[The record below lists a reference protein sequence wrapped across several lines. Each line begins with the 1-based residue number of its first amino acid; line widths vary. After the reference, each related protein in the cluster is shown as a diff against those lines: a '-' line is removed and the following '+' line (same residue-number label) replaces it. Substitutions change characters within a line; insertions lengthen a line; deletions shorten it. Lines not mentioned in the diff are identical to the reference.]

1 MDLQRT
7 LADIALGPKPAAPR
21 KDPPYDGRYALDWEG
36 VRMSVPY
43 WIANERDLKGEMPE
57 IELGPVADWRVVGLD
72 ESRHGAA
79 QAIRD
84 VISEAVDEDYRSHR
98 VDEAAARDDWAY
110 ERAKQDRLDAQWDRE
125 HGVER

>member
-21 KDPPYDGRYALDWEG
+21 KDPPYDGRYALDWGG
-36 VRMSVPY
+36 VQMSVPY
-43 WIANERDLKGEMPE
+43 WLTNERDLGTEMPE

-84 VISEAVDEDYRSHR
+84 VISEAVDVEYRSHR
-98 VDEAAARDDWAY
+98 VDDPA
-110 ERAKQDRLDAQWDRE
+110 DR
-125 HGVER
+125 GVEDDR

>member
-1 MDLQRT
+1 MNTDLQRT

-36 VRMSVPY
+36 VKLSVPY
-43 WIANERDLKGEMPE
+43 WIANERYLGTEMPE

-84 VISEAVDEDYRSHR
+84 VISEAVDVEYRSHR
-98 VDEAAARDDWAY
+98 VDDPA
-110 ERAKQDRLDAQWDRE
+110 DR
-125 HGVER
+125 GVEDDR